1 MLEQI
6 PKSILAQTN
15 SDIEEGELSVEEREI
30 LILNKFNISTL
41 KHNFECFKTTSD
53 TREAINVMKNVA
65 QGKSDRQ
72 FLMLYGGTGCGKTHL
87 IEAAIIQWA
96 KDGIFGRY
104 YTFSDIARH
113 LKGGLGTPGLYGQR
127 FKAMVDQRILIIDDY
142 GMGTTESKFEISQIE
157 DIIDIRYRKRY
168 YPGTKHI
175 TIMASNEDIKALPPR
190 VVSRFYDPEY
200 GSVLFMGKVDYRRRR
215 IK

>member
-1 MLEQI
+1 MTKNILSQTILDIDEVELSAEEKEI
-6 PKSILAQTN
+6 SILK
-15 SDIEEGELSVEEREI
+15 
-30 LILNKFNISTL
+30 KFNIATL
-41 KHNFECFKTTSD
+41 KHNFESFKINPD
-53 TREAINVMKNVA
+53 TREAINVMRQVA
-65 QGKSDRQ
+65 TSKSDRQ

-87 IEAAIIQWA
+87 IEATIIQWA

-113 LKGGLGTPGLYGQR
+113 LKGGLGIPGLYAQR
-127 FKAMVDQRILIIDDY
+127 FKAMVEQRILVIDDY